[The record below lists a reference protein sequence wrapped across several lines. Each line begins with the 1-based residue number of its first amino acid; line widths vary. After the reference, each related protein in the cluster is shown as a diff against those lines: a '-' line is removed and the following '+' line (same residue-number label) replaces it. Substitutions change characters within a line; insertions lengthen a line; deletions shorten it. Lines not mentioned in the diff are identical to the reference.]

1 MSSQTARSTP
11 CTDDEEH
18 WLKVKLMKADLGP
31 KEQQSIWETP
41 RNVVILVAAIAAIAF
56 SLGFRLGQ
64 KDTPSPPPQIIF
76 QPGSIVV
83 APAAPHS
90 P

>member
-1 MSSQTARSTP
+1 M
-11 CTDDEEH
+11 
-18 WLKVKLMKADLGP
+18 LKVEPMRADFELT
-31 KEQQSIWETP
+31 KQQSIWDTP
-41 RNVVILVAAIAAIAF
+41 RNIAILIAAIAGIAF
-56 SLGFRLGQ
+56 ALGFKLGQ
-64 KDTPSPPPQIIF
+64 KDTPPAPPPPPQIIF